1 MKKNYNKEIAM
12 MLRFLHR
19 ENGIKDLEGNSWNE
33 KKVFLFRYRS
43 YKKIDLDEAL
53 KGSVFYI
60 TATSTDTKN
69 KLNILIFVWFDSV
82 GKKEFFNS
90 NRREEF
96 KIFYFENPFPFSLPI
111 FITNF
116 NILLGETIEFVGE
129 YPSRYM
135 WYVYEFYEEYR
146 NEPFETIDI
155 DRFPHLYILRDKKK
169 KNRDKK

>member
-90 NRREEF
+90 NR
-96 KIFYFENPFPFSLPI
+96 
-111 FITNF
+111 
-116 NILLGETIEFVGE
+116 ETIEFVGE